1 MDPKPIVIEDD
12 AWICCS
18 SIILR
23 GVHIGKGVIV
33 AAGSVVTKDVPD
45 YAMVAGNPARI
56 IKYVKNKSEEV
67 FV

>member
-1 MDPKPIVIEDD
+1 MKILHLSYTD
-12 AWICCS
+12 A
-18 SIILR
+18 
-23 GVHIGKGVIV
+23 GGG
-33 AAGSVVTKDVPD
+33 GVTKDVPD

>member
-1 MDPKPIVIEDD
+1 MDLLFIHYSS
-12 AWICCS
+12 WCS
-18 SIILR
+18 YW
-23 GVHIGKGVIV
+23 KGVIV